1 VALIQNFNV
10 YLLPKGASQP
20 SALSTD
26 GSEGNYYTLQSIA
39 WAPDSIHLVAYRVR
53 PGYRREVHYVESSP
67 ADQIQPKHFTREYA
81 KPGDTLDIAQ
91 PVLFDLA
98 VNKQI
103 EIDRALFR
111 NPYSLSRPVWWKD
124 GRGFTFEYN
133 QRGHQVYRVIEVDAH
148 SGAARALIS
157 EQSPTFI
164 DYRPLV
170 PNPRDTGTEMRHDVN
185 DGREIIWASER
196 DGWEHLYLYDGITG
210 KLKNQITKGNWVV
223 RAIDNIDEEKRQI
236 WFEASGMD
244 PGKNPYYIHE
254 FRINFDG
261 SGLTRLTEADG
272 DHDVRFSPDMKYYV
286 DTWSRVDEPP
296 IAELR
301 RTEDNKTMMEVEH
314 GEVRNLLEA
323 GWKPPEILTTTGRD
337 GKTGIW
343 GVIYR
348 PTNFDPAKKYPVV
361 ESIYSGPQGS
371 FVPTAFSVNFQPL
384 TEFGFIVVQIDGM
397 GTNNRSKAFHDV
409 AWKNL
414 GDAGFADRI
423 LWHHA
428 VAAKY
433 PWYDITRVGVFGN
446 SAGGQNAMGA
456 LLFHPEFYRAA
467 VSNSGCHD
475 NRMDKIWWNEQW
487 MGWPVGPQYVAS
499 SNVENA
505 SKLQGKLLLIVGE
518 LDTNVDP
525 SSTLQVANAII
536 KANKNFDLLYVPGGG
551 HGAGGAYG
559 QRLLDDFFVHNLL
572 GVEPPDWNRLDK
584 PAAN

>member
-1 VALIQNFNV
+1 M
-10 YLLPKGASQP
+10 
-20 SALSTD
+20 
-26 GSEGNYYTLQSIA
+26 
-39 WAPDSIHLVAYRVR
+39 
-53 PGYRREVHYVESSP
+53 
-67 ADQIQPKHFTREYA
+67 
-81 KPGDTLDIAQ
+81 
-91 PVLFDLA
+91 LFDLA

-103 EIDRALFR
+103 EIDRALFP

-170 PNPRDTGTEMRHDVN
+170 PNPRDTGKEVRHDVN

-196 DGWEHLYLYDGITG
+196 DGWEHPYLYDGITG
-210 KLKNQITKGNWVV
+210 KLKDQITKGNWVV
-223 RAIDNIDEEKRQI
+223 RAIDNIDEEKRQF

-286 DTWSRVDEPP
+286 DTWSRVEKAP

-301 RTEDNKTMMEVEH
+301 RTEDNKTD
-314 GEVRNLLEA
+314 
-323 GWKPPEILTTTGRD
+323 D
-337 GKTGIW
+337 GSRA
-343 GVIYR
+343 YL
-348 PTNFDPAKKYPVV
+348 VV

-397 GTNNRSKAFHDV
+397 GTNNRSRAFHDV

-433 PWYDITRVGVFGN
+433 PWYDVTRVGSSEIPLAARTQWEPCSSIPN
-446 SAGGQNAMGA
+446 SIELLSPTAGAMIIA
-456 LLFHPEFYRAA
+456 WIR
-467 VSNSGCHD
+467 SGGTSS
-475 NRMDKIWWNEQW
+475 
-487 MGWPVGPQYVAS
+487 GWAGRWVRNTPQ
-499 SNVENA
+499 
-505 SKLQGKLLLIVGE
+505 
-518 LDTNVDP
+518 
-525 SSTLQVANAII
+525 
-536 KANKNFDLLYVPGGG
+536 
-551 HGAGGAYG
+551 
-559 QRLLDDFFVHNLL
+559 R
-572 GVEPPDWNRLDK
+572 
-584 PAAN
+584 